1 MQCYQKIATD
11 LDVNCTISISIIIN
25 DIASLGTNNLF
36 DVISDPT
43 RKLVDDVTISYRL
56 FSYLGFP
63 RLVYETLCRWKS
75 KCKCKLTRLLVWNSH
90 ILLFCYEINLFLFIF
105 MKVNFIF

>member
-75 KCKCKLTRLLVWNSH
+75 KCKLTRLLVWNFH

>member
-11 LDVNCTISISIIIN
+11 LDVNCTISITIIIN
-25 DIASLGTNNLF
+25 DIASLCTNNLF

-43 RKLVDDVTISYRL
+43 RKLVDDVTTSYRL
-56 FSYLGFP
+56 FSYLSFP

-75 KCKCKLTRLLVWNSH
+75 KCKLIRLLVWNFH

>member
-1 MQCYQKIATD
+1 MTD
-11 LDVNCTISISIIIN
+11 LDVNYTICIIENIT
-25 DIASLGTNNLF
+25 ASLGTNNLF
-36 DVISDPT
+36 DVYSDPT
-43 RKLVDDVTISYRL
+43 RKLVDDVTTSYRL
-56 FSYLGFP
+56 FSYLSFP

-75 KCKCKLTRLLVWNSH
+75 KCKLIRLLVWNFH

>member
-1 MQCYQKIATD
+1 MTD
-11 LDVNCTISISIIIN
+11 LDVNYTINIIENIT
-25 DIASLGTNNLF
+25 ASLGTNNLF

-43 RKLVDDVTISYRL
+43 RKLVDDVTTSYRL
-56 FSYLGFP
+56 FSYLSFP

-75 KCKCKLTRLLVWNSH
+75 KCKLTRLLVWNFH

>member
-1 MQCYQKIATD
+1 MTD
-11 LDVNCTISISIIIN
+11 LDVNYTICIIENIT
-25 DIASLGTNNLF
+25 ASLGTNNLF
-36 DVISDPT
+36 DVYSDPT
-43 RKLVDDVTISYRL
+43 RKLVDDVTTSYRL
-56 FSYLGFP
+56 FSYLSFP

-75 KCKCKLTRLLVWNSH
+75 KCKCKLTRLLVWNFH